1 MQALQG
7 RQNGVLVK
15 GAMHEFKPYNTNDL
29 PQIDG
34 KDLKGFFSE
43 TPCLGALKFLVS
55 ASRPV
60 FA

>member
-43 TPCLGALKFLVS
+43 TPRLGAT
-55 ASRPV
+55 PP
-60 FA
+60 